1 MEYMDAALPIVATA
15 VGGVPDLIESGVHGL
30 LVPRGEPQALADAI
44 AQALAEPERSREMG
58 ARARERRRSEFDIDT
73 LVRRL
78 EALYLELLAER
89 GVNSS
94 ARR

>member
-1 MEYMDAALPIVATA
+1 
-15 VGGVPDLIESGVHGL
+15 
-30 LVPRGEPQALADAI
+30 
-44 AQALAEPERSREMG
+44 MG

-89 GVNSS
+89 GVSSS